1 MYLLDTNVLSEL
13 RKPKPDDSVLKW
25 FAEVPREQVFVPAV
39 AVGEIQAG
47 IELRRERN
55 SVEADEIEAWL
66 AGVRA
71 SYSLLP
77 MDADAFVA
85 WARLMHKK
93 PDGLSFDAMIAAVA
107 IVNRLQVV
115 SRNTRHFAQ
124 LGLDALNPFDGEQG

>member
-13 RKPKPDDSVLKW
+13 RKPKPNDSVLKW

-39 AVGEIQAG
+39 VVGEIQAG

-55 SVEADEIEAWL
+55 AVEADEIEAWL

-85 WARLMHKK
+85 WARLMRKK
-93 PDGLSFDAMIAAVA
+93 PDGLSFDAMIAAIA
-107 IVNRLQVV
+107 IVNRLRVV
-115 SRNTRHFAQ
+115 SRNTRHFVQ